1 MMHDPNRSRGFTLLE
16 ILVAVGVFAIFSA
29 LAYGSLDRI
38 LASRDRIDA
47 ERQFW
52 RQLAIAFTV
61 MEDDLAMARGRTI
74 RDNYGNTRPAFVG
87 LPVDTRPQ
95 GEPAMAFT
103 RGGVFVLSDSTRP
116 DLLRV
121 GYRLTDG
128 KLLRLTWPTLDQANQ
143 VQPPQSAPLL
153 EHVTDMRVRFY
164 ATNGGWLD
172 AWPSPN
178 GAPASLPAAVEIT
191 LTIEGRGQYQRILRV
206 AEMRSS

>member
-1 MMHDPNRSRGFTLLE
+1 MNPISNRSRGFTLLE

-38 LASRDRIDA
+38 LESRDRIDA
-47 ERQFW
+47 ERHFW
-52 RQLAIAFTV
+52 RRLAIAFTI

-74 RDNYGNTRPAFVG
+74 RDNYGNTRPAFIG

-128 KLLRLTWPTLDQANQ
+128 KLLRLTWPALDQPNQ
-143 VQPPQSAPLL
+143 SLPKSAPLL

-172 AWPSPN
+172 TWPAPN
-178 GAPASLPAAVEIT
+178 AAPASLPAAVE
-191 LTIEGRGQYQRILRV
+191 LTITVDGRGQYQRILRV
-206 AEMRSS
+206 AETR